1 MKRYIF
7 LFIALFSVACAYA
20 QLTVKENSFA
30 EVSGFVNINADIMY
44 DDNGKLYAVLKVK
57 TDNINNKQRQQLSF
71 ETDPNSSFE
80 VDYNIGEVWLY
91 ISYYASYIKISHPQF
106 GSVRFEFPYE
116 MVGKHGYELTIVYVS
131 ESLGFGSLT
140 LNTVPENGA
149 SVTLNGVAMSQK
161 TPYVDNK
168 ITAGTYIITVSKDG
182 FQDVTKTVEI
192 DVDEK
197 LTLDLEMPHLMGT
210 VYIESVPSGAT
221 VFIDDIQIGTTPVT
235 ANNIAVGEHDLLLKK
250 DDCQPLSNHFTLN
263 ADKAFTFNGNL
274 EHRPIGAINGVFTV
288 GPDKKV
294 FFSKGNLQYKPLT
307 DTWRFAEHQWDFS
320 LGINTQMGTE
330 KDRWYDLFGW
340 GTGNDPIKW
349 IANPSVYKKFYDWG
363 DNAISNGA
371 DVPKLWRTL
380 TKEEWQYVKNR
391 PKKYVQAKVNKITGW
406 ILLPDSWK
414 DSDKVKS
421 NISAKDWETQYEPKG
436 AVFLP
441 AAGKRYEKYV
451 MQGDFEYQNSTAP
464 SSGNACE
471 GYPVRLVH
479 QID

>member
-1 MKRYIF
+1 MVLGFMFMASIQMN
-7 LFIALFSVACAYA
+7 A
-20 QLTVKENSFA
+20 QTDFFFYNPEEFGARDVIGIT
-30 EVSGFVNINADIMY
+30 SGFTVEPFGAGAPLGSGLLIMSLAGAGY
-44 DDNGKLYAVLKVK
+44 VALKRKRSSKKGAALMFALLMLLGLTQCRKPV
-57 TDNINNKQRQQLSF
+57 
-71 ETDPNSSFE
+71 ETIE
-80 VDYNIGEVWLY
+80 
-91 ISYYASYIKISHPQF
+91 
-106 GSVRFEFPYE
+106 
-116 MVGKHGYELTIVYVS
+116 
-131 ESLGFGSLT
+131 
-140 LNTVPENGA
+140 NT
-149 SVTLNGVAMSQK
+149 TTNGVRISLR
-161 TPYVDNK
+161 VD
-168 ITAGTYIITVSKDG
+168 DG
-182 FQDVTKTVEI
+182 E
-192 DVDEK
+192 
-197 LTLDLEMPHLMGT
+197 LDLEMPHLMGT

-250 DDCQPLSNHFTLN
+250 DDCLPLSNHFTLN

-464 SSGNACE
+464 SFGNACE